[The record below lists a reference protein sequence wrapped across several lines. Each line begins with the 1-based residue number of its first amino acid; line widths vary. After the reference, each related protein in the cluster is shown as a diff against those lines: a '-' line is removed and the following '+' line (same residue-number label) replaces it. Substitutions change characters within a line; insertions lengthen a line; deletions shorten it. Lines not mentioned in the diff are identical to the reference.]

1 MLVDSPVP
9 IMRISLSVVVPV
21 AIASAVI
28 AFFLVSRVLK
38 VHRTRVQTGEEG
50 LLEEIGIVF
59 ESFQEKEGQYAGVVQ
74 IHGEIWQ
81 AVCTHP
87 LRNGDEVDILSRTN
101 LTLNVRKSTGLEK
114 SKLSSDT

>member
-21 AIASAVI
+21 AIASAII
-28 AFFLVSRVLK
+28 AFFLVSRVVK
-38 VHRTRVQTGEEG
+38 VHRSRVQTGEEG
-50 LLEEIGIVF
+50 LLKETGIVF
-59 ESFQEKEGQYAGVVQ
+59 ESFKEKEGRYTGVVQ

-87 LRNGDEVDILSRTN
+87 LTGGDEVDILSRTN
-101 LTLNVRKSTGLEK
+101 LTLDVRKSNGMK
-114 SKLSSDT
+114 QSKLSSDT